1 MKVMYHCLPLIYQW
15 PQIPENKKSRA
26 VTKIMQTSEQLGFT
40 EKPDQENVIE
50 LLVQSLE
57 LLTNV
62 FDKKKPTKS
71 GRKMTSLETKQV
83 VLKFCHDKSTHSTLM
98 SRPASL
104 KVSDKGKIES
114 SLDFVS
120 MVNIVLNKRGIS
132 FYENPWRITETAV
145 KALYTNFLL
154 TFCRSWSCLWN
165 IPSLEAIPHKRS
177 NKLRSGDVLL

>member
-1 MKVMYHCLPLIYQW
+1 
-15 PQIPENKKSRA
+15 
-26 VTKIMQTSEQLGFT
+26 MQTFEQLGIT
-40 EKPDQENVIE
+40 EKPDQKDVIE

-71 GRKMTSLETKQV
+71 DRKMTSLETRQV

-104 KVSDKGKIES
+104 KVSDKGKIQT

-132 FYENPWRITETAV
+132 FYENPWRITETTV
-145 KALYTNFLL
+145 KALYTNFIL

>member
-1 MKVMYHCLPLIYQW
+1 
-15 PQIPENKKSRA
+15 
-26 VTKIMQTSEQLGFT
+26 MQTSEQLGFT

-98 SRPASL
+98 SRPARL
-104 KVSDKGKIES
+104 KVSDKGKTKT
-114 SLDFVS
+114 SLDCFHS
-120 MVNIVLNKRGIS
+120 EHCFEQKRNI
-132 FYENPWRITETAV
+132 
-145 KALYTNFLL
+145 FL
-154 TFCRSWSCLWN
+154 
-165 IPSLEAIPHKRS
+165 
-177 NKLRSGDVLL
+177 

>member
-71 GRKMTSLETKQV
+71 GRKMTSPETRQAV
-83 VLKFCHDKSTHSTLM
+83 WKFWHGKSTHSTLM
-98 SRPASL
+98 CQDLSGWRYLIKARFKP
-104 KVSDKGKIES
+104 
-114 SLDFVS
+114 
-120 MVNIVLNKRGIS
+120 VLTLFPQWALFRTKKEYLFMRMHGGLQSQQPWPCIQIS
-132 FYENPWRITETAV
+132 FQPSQIMKLPMEN
-145 KALYTNFLL
+145 F
-154 TFCRSWSCLWN
+154 
-165 IPSLEAIPHKRS
+165 
-177 NKLRSGDVLL
+177 